1 MSITAFTRYIC
12 VCVSHHIHFR
22 VETFRLNVV
31 IVYRTFVVAFIS
43 GGSRLH
49 LTSRKPFL
57 LYSTFRGV
65 DELRQRDSVNSGDAT
80 DVFAE
85 YEIVDSNYSGQL
97 SDQ

>member
-1 MSITAFTRYIC
+1 MC
-12 VCVSHHIHFR
+12 